1 MEQERIRLG
10 GVEAVYEA
18 DQGLVLRDVHQSET
32 EIRIYESDIPELIQ
46 FLSRHDLARRLALRI
61 DNV

>member
-1 MEQERIRLG
+1 MEQERIRLD

-46 FLSRHDLARRLALRI
+46 FLSRRDLARRLALRI